1 MYADVSHPASRCLR
15 MIRQGLTTSAIDPDM
30 LKFKVNH
37 DLEVVRF
44 WLRAI
49 KLTFSTKKT
58 KYLIIA
64 SN

>member
-1 MYADVSHPASRCLR
+1 MQ